1 LADER
6 FSFANGREQ
15 RLFARNYCRTESP
28 RYRVLAEGMIDAINR
43 GSAGTVDSS

>member
-28 RYRVLAEGMIDAINR
+28 RYRAEGIIDAINR
-43 GSAGTVDSS
+43 GSAGTLDSS